1 MAHYFV
7 GDIQGCFAELQ
18 KLLAKVDF
26 NPSRD
31 ELWAVGDL
39 VARGP
44 DSLATLRFFRSLGD
58 SAKTVLGNHDLHLMA
73 LHGKLKRAKPSDN
86 LTDILES
93 PDISASI
100 DWLRQQPLMRELPEH
115 QLIMSHAGV
124 PPQWSLEVLRE
135 ETALVSRALKQD
147 DYLEALIAQ
156 MYSDSAEQWDPSAI
170 GIERLRYCIN
180 ALTRMRYLYVD
191 GRLDFDC
198 KQPPENCTNPQLKP
212 WFEFASP
219 LRQSHTLVF
228 GHWAALMGKVGD
240 TKLKALDTGCC
251 WGEHLTLWHLEK
263 DQKITQKKLKM
274 S

>member
-44 DSLATLRFFRSLGD
+44 NSLATLRFFRSLGD

-86 LTDILES
+86 LTEILES

-135 ETALVSRALKQD
+135 EAALVSCALKQD
-147 DYLEALIAQ
+147 DYLEALISQ

-191 GRLDFDC
+191 GQLDFDC

-228 GHWAALMGKVGD
+228 GHWAALMGNVGD

-263 DQKITQKKLKM
+263 DQKITQKKLKK